1 MIDTTSS
8 RSVGAIIA
16 FTNEYLEQFSD
27 PSQIVFLN
35 SKEEAKAI
43 RRYGHLFSEEAQ
55 KNVTFIRSY
64 KLFDICGKIFS
75 NKIREF
81 AKHFCV
87 SDPELL
93 PIVSKTKFINSPTD
107 RFYIGTFSVFIP
119 DPSVKLDSGADFSDV
134 LLSYINDV
142 EAEDSFEMQIFNK
155 THTEN
160 GIKTIKVIPV

>member
-16 FTNEYLEQFSD
+16 FTNECLEQFPD
-27 PSQIVFLN
+27 PRQIVFLN

-43 RRYGHLFSEEAQ
+43 RRYAHLFSEEAQ
-55 KNVTFIRSY
+55 KNTTFIRSY
-64 KLFDICGKIFS
+64 KLFDICGKIFT
-75 NKIREF
+75 NRMNRF
-81 AKHFCV
+81 AKHLNTC
-87 SDPELL
+87 DPELL
-93 PIVSKTKFINSPTD
+93 PIVSKTKFINSPAD
-107 RFYIGTFSVFIP
+107 RFYIGTISVFIP
-119 DPSVKLDSGADFSDV
+119 DQSVKLDSGADFDDM

-142 EAEDSFEMQIFNK
+142 ETEDSFEMQIFNK